1 MSSDSEGSSSPEDGS
16 YSRGSSISTGLRE
29 EYEELLQYAV
39 VTPKFDGKINNNETV
54 TRFTQVTSTIP
65 HVTASSAA
73 AQVVVEETSSSS
85 SPTTD
90 DKPSGI
96 SYIGACTIHICIHYH
111 TMIMGSI
118 YRCWLSVD
126 DVIHILVVTGCGNYS
141 VLSSRLHW
149 AMGYTMAV
157 RGIQQHSI
165 CMWNWRGT
173 ALGE

>member
-54 TRFTQVTSTIP
+54 TRSTQVTSTIP

-96 SYIGACTIHICIHYH
+96 SYIGACTIHMYTLPHYDH
-111 TMIMGSI
+111 G
-118 YRCWLSVD
+118 
-126 DVIHILVVTGCGNYS
+126 
-141 VLSSRLHW
+141 
-149 AMGYTMAV
+149 
-157 RGIQQHSI
+157 
-165 CMWNWRGT
+165 
-173 ALGE
+173 